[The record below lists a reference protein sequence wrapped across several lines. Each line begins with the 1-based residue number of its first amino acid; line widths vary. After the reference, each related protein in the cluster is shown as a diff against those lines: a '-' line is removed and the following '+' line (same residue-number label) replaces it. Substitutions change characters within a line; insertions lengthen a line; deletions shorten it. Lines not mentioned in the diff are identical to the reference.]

1 MRTTIAR
8 VLGTLRALVRRVPV
22 DPMADFHA
30 GIGKRWRIGGV
41 WGCRIEWFPDYA
53 AQRVCGWMTP
63 KPHKGDWLLCEMQ
76 SGKTGVWRFG
86 EIEHCGDPHDMFF
99 APVKACGYEEP
110 NAALTGG
117 VAVPSNGVVGTPNQK
132 GGVE

>member
-1 MRTTIAR
+1 
-8 VLGTLRALVRRVPV
+8 
-22 DPMADFHA
+22 MADFHA